1 MLIANVSE
9 VVKLCRFQQEGSR
22 EGVYR
27 GVAPLEGS
35 AWHVEHDGTTHP
47 LVVKAT
53 VSIQILEESTIL
65 SAAEKVHVCDFE
77 VIPEVTQIP
86 KIAVGIAAS
95 KPAQQRPER
104 PWKE

>member
-1 MLIANVSE
+1 MFIANVSE

-27 GVAPLEGS
+27 SVAPLEES
-35 AWHVEHDGTTHP
+35 AWHVEHDEITHP
-47 LVVKAT
+47 FVVEAT
-53 VSIQILEESTIL
+53 VSVQMLEESTIL
-65 SAAEKVHVCDFE
+65 GAAEKVHICDFE
-77 VIPEVTQIP
+77 IVPEVTQVP
-86 KIAVGIAAS
+86 KIAISIAAS